1 MTQHHVSADN
11 PTSLPGRAFDA
22 AYQLALKGM
31 FTIDPE
37 RIHTWMTAALRG
49 FSAATPL
56 NRAVNRIV
64 PVNDDSLAQTVFGV
78 HFPRPLGLAA
88 GFDKNAA
95 AADAWGPV
103 GFGYAELGTVTAY
116 GQPGN
121 PQPRLFRL
129 PADKALLNRM
139 GFNNHGAMAAAKNLR
154 ARHSDDVIGINIGK
168 TKKTPLD
175 EAVDDYRRSAS
186 LLGGLADY
194 LVVNVSSPNTPGL
207 RDLQAVE
214 SLRPIMQAVTESTDT
229 PVLVKIAPDLS
240 DPDIDA
246 VADLAG
252 EMGLSGIVA
261 TNTTISREGLTTPAS
276 RVAEMGAGGVS
287 GAPLTER
294 STEVLRRLYERVGE
308 DLVLIGAG
316 GISTPQQAWERIA
329 AGASLLQAYTAFIYG
344 GPGWIH
350 RVHRGIATQ
359 LKAHGLENISEAV
372 GSGLEWKAVE
382 R

>member
-1 MTQHHVSADN
+1 
-11 PTSLPGRAFDA
+11 
-22 AYQLALKGM
+22 
-31 FTIDPE
+31 
-37 RIHTWMTAALRG
+37 
-49 FSAATPL
+49 
-56 NRAVNRIV
+56 
-64 PVNDDSLAQTVFGV
+64 
-78 HFPRPLGLAA
+78 
-88 GFDKNAA
+88 
-95 AADAWGPV
+95 
-103 GFGYAELGTVTAY
+103 
-116 GQPGN
+116 
-121 PQPRLFRL
+121 
-129 PADKALLNRM
+129 M

-261 TNTTISREGLTTPAS
+261 TNTTISREGLATPAS
-276 RVAEMGAGGVS
+276 RVAEMGAGGIS